1 MGLGLFLTKYI
12 QLNGINGFES
22 YGTSHSGCLSRL
34 YLGKSRCT
42 VFTGSV
48 QLKIPDAGWFE
59 IYILNRN
66 RNRQELMMN
75 IKAVQFLLNGF
86 YIQWSLS
93 PTDYSFLRFFTG
105 LTIAALTD

>member
-1 MGLGLFLTKYI
+1 
-12 QLNGINGFES
+12 
-22 YGTSHSGCLSRL
+22 
-34 YLGKSRCT
+34 
-42 VFTGSV
+42 
-48 QLKIPDAGWFE
+48 
-59 IYILNRN
+59 
-66 RNRQELMMN
+66 MMN